1 MARAG
6 RIIGVANGGS
16 DILEWSEDEVGDPG
30 SGEVLLRQTAIGVNF
45 IDVYYRTGLYPSPPA
60 PFGLGLEA
68 CAIVEA
74 VGPDVLH
81 VAVGDRV
88 AYASGPLGAYAER
101 RLFPEARLV
110 KVPEGISDETAA
122 AMMLKGMT
130 AEYLLRR
137 TYPVKAGDRVLVHA
151 AAGGVGLIACQWA
164 KRLGATVIG
173 TVGTEAKAELA
184 RANGCDHTVLYTK
197 ENLANRVRELT
208 DGNGVNVAY
217 DSVGKDTFLA
227 SLECLSPRGMLVLF
241 GQSSGKV
248 EPFDPHVLSARGSLF
263 LTRPT
268 LVHYTASREDL
279 LLSAHALF
287 DVVKS
292 GGVRIHIGERFALRD
307 AAKAHDALEARKTT
321 GSIVLVP

>member
-1 MARAG
+1 
-6 RIIGVANGGS
+6 
-16 DILEWSEDEVGDPG
+16 
-30 SGEVLLRQTAIGVNF
+30 
-45 IDVYYRTGLYPSPPA
+45 
-60 PFGLGLEA
+60 
-68 CAIVEA
+68 
-74 VGPDVLH
+74 
-81 VAVGDRV
+81 V
-88 AYASGPLGAYAER
+88 AYAAGPLGAYAER
-101 RLFPEARLV
+101 RLFPAVRLV
-110 KVPEGISDETAA
+110 KVPEGISDDTAA

-137 TYPVKAGDRVLVHA
+137 TYPVKGGDRVLIHA

-184 RANGCDHTVLYTK
+184 RANGCDHTILYTK
-197 ENLANRVRELT
+197 ENLPNRVREVT
-208 DGNGVNVAY
+208 DGKGVNVVY
-217 DSVGKDTFLA
+217 DSVGKDTFHA

-248 EPFDPHVLSARGSLF
+248 EPFDPQILNARGSLF
-263 LTRPT
+263 LARPS

-287 DVVKS
+287 DVVKA
-292 GGVRIHIGERFALRD
+292 GGVKIHIGERVSLRD

-321 GSIVLVP
+321 GSVVLVP